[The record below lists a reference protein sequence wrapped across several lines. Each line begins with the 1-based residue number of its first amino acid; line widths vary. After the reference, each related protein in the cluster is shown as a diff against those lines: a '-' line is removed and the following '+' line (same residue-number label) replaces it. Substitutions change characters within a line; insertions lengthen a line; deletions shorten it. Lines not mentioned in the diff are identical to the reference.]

1 MKKKYKLKF
10 YRLREEGR
18 METGNIRTKNGIK
31 ECALENVEDYYNGHM
46 ERKR

>member
-10 YRLREEGR
+10 YRLREEGG

-31 ECALENVEDYYNGHM
+31 ECALEDYYNGHM